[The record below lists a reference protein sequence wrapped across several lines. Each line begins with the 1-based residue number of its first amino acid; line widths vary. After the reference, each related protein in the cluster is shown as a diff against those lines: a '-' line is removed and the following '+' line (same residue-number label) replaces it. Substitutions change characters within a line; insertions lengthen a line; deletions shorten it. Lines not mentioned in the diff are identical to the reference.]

1 MINQSTKNGGQQSSS
16 NTDSSPLYSGW
27 NINQVNI
34 DNLFY
39 DGQVTCK
46 LSYMNY
52 CSLTQDYYTHRIDEE
67 AIRILEN
74 FGYPR
79 QMVIES
85 LNRGDLNH
93 ATASY
98 NLLVLH

>member
-1 MINQSTKNGGQQSSS
+1 MANASTAV
-16 NTDSSPLYSGW
+16 TAESPLYPGG
-27 NINQVNI
+27 NINQVDI

-39 DGQVTCK
+39 DGLVTTK

-79 QMVIES
+79 SVVIES
-85 LNRGDLNH
+85 LKKGDLNH
-93 ATASY
+93 ATATY
-98 NLLVLH
+98 NLLVLP